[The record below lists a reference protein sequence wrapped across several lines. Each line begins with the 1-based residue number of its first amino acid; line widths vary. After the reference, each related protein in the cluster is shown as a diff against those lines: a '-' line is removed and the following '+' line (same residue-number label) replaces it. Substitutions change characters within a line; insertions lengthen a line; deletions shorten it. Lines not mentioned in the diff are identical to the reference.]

1 MRYLLILLMLAYPAH
16 AHHID
21 EAQHLSG
28 TEICAA
34 VADEL
39 DHAVDFGLVTQ
50 EEANDIIL
58 RCLVNYN

>member
-1 MRYLLILLMLAYPAH
+1 MHLLLFLLLIAPAH

-21 EAQHLSG
+21 EAYHLSG

-39 DHAVDFGLVTQ
+39 DHGVYHGLIKRNK
-50 EEANDIIL
+50 ANDLII
-58 RCLVNYN
+58 RCFVNYN